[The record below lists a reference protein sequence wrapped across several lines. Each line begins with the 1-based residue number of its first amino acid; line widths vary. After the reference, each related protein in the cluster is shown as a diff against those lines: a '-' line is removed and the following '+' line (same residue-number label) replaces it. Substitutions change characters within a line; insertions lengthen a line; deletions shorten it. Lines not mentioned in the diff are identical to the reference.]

1 MRFLANE
8 NFPLVAVE
16 ALRQQG
22 HDILWIRIEAPGSR
36 DVTVLEMAQA
46 EERILLTF
54 DRDFGELAFRVGLPA
69 TIGIILFRLK
79 MTSSARVSEIVVA
92 ALASRSDW
100 AGNFSV
106 VEEDRIR
113 MRPLPGI
120 ESDTL

>member
-8 NFPLVAVE
+8 NFPGEAVE
-16 ALRQQG
+16 ALREEG
-22 HDILWIRIEAPGSR
+22 HDILWIRTEAPGSR
-36 DVTVLEMAQA
+36 DIAVLEMAQA

-69 TIGIILFRLK
+69 TIGIILFRLR
-79 MTSSARVSEIVVA
+79 MTSAARVTQIVVA

-120 ESDTL
+120 E

>member
-8 NFPLVAVE
+8 NFPGQAVE

-22 HDILWIRIEAPGSR
+22 HDILWIRTEAPGSP
-36 DVTVLEMAQA
+36 DVTVLEMAEV

-69 TIGIILFRLK
+69 TISIILFRLR
-79 MTSSARVSEIVVA
+79 MNSAARVTEIVVA

-100 AGNFSV
+100 TGNFSV

-113 MRPLPGI
+113 MRPLPGR
-120 ESDTL
+120 E